1 MVPPACEVA
10 GIPCDKGSTGFGSL
24 LDVPAVIVNAITA
37 FLGTLVDQIMKPLRE
52 LLGATL
58 LSTPD
63 VTEQAD
69 IKRLWTGSLGL
80 AGGIYVLFVTAGGLT
95 VMAHETL
102 QSRYALKQIAPRL
115 LIGIIAAAISLTATG
130 KAISL
135 ANALSYALMGA
146 DASDAGKG
154 LIERVIP
161 FALFG
166 GQGLALYVL
175 LIAILTIL
183 LILAV
188 LVGYIVRVA
197 VIAVIAV
204 SGPLALSC
212 YAHPVTDQV
221 ARMWW
226 RALAGCLTIQVAQSV
241 TLIVALKVFFAPGA
255 TLLGF
260 PKPNQLGTLLAGL
273 ALFWI
278 LFKIPGWCARV
289 VFRSTPLHPQ
299 LPAPLRMLQSVALW
313 RLINRYVP
321 GAAVLRRRAGG
332 GGGGG
337 RPGGPGGRGRPSG
350 GPRGGGSRPGRAP
363 GGGGAG
369 RLPVPGGLAGL
380 ALRRGRALVARA
392 RSRASSR
399 APAARA
405 ATGGQVAT
413 PAGLRT
419 ARRGGAPTGPA
430 RGSAGPRSVIHPSQA
445 RRTRQ
450 LTLPI
455 PAKRVPARPGRP
467 IQLSLPVTAQRVP
480 RTARAASNPLAGAP
494 PAAPRPVAVPA
505 PVRRVRQMA
514 LPVPAARV
522 RTRPV
527 RPVQLRLPLEP
538 PAPPS
543 PSRR

>member
-1 MVPPACEVA
+1 M
-10 GIPCDKGSTGFGSL
+10 
-24 LDVPAVIVNAITA
+24 IVNAITA

-63 VTEQAD
+63 LTEQAD

-80 AGGIYVLFVTAGGLT
+80 TGGIYVLFVTAGGLT

-115 LIGIIAAAISLTATG
+115 LIGIIAAAASLTVLG

-135 ANALSYALMGA
+135 ANALSYALLGT

-154 LIERVIP
+154 LIERAIP

-166 GQGLALYVL
+166 GHGMALYVL
-175 LIAILTIL
+175 LIAILTIF

-188 LVGYIVRVA
+188 LVGYIVRIA

-212 YAHPVTDQV
+212 HAHPVTDPV

-241 TLIVALKVFFAPGA
+241 TLIVALKLFFAPGA

-260 PKPNQLGTLLAGL
+260 PKPTQLGTLLAGL

-278 LFKIPGWCARV
+278 LFKIPGWCTRV
-289 VFRSTPLHPQ
+289 IFRATPLHPQ
-299 LPAPLRMLQSVALW
+299 LPASLRMLQSVALW

-321 GAAVLRRRAGG
+321 GAAVLRRRPGG
-332 GGGGG
+332 GGRGG
-337 RPGGPGGRGRPSG
+337 RPGGPGGRGTPPG
-350 GPRGGGSRPGRAP
+350 PPRGGGNRPGRP
-363 GGGGAG
+363 TGGRGGG
-369 RLPVPGGLAGL
+369 RLPVPGGVAGI

-392 RSRASSR
+392 GSRASSR
-399 APAARA
+399 APAATA
-405 ATGGQVAT
+405 ATGGQVST
-413 PAGLRT
+413 PIGLRT
-419 ARRGGAPTGPA
+419 ARPGGAPTSPA
-430 RGSAGPRSVIHPSQA
+430 RGTAGPRSVIHPSQA

-467 IQLSLPVTAQRVP
+467 TQLRLPVTAQRVP
-480 RTARAASNPLAGAP
+480 RITSSKPLAGATP
-494 PAAPRPVAVPA
+494 TAPQSSGVPA